1 LNNKSI
7 VSLLP
12 RGRHHLSQPALVP
25 LTRAG
30 KGDWGVVHLWEG
42 VGKGEGGIGSR
53 HKEEGGR
60 GAAAEAKPPAP
71 PLVLLYWPHAVE
83 DKNGQGYD
91 DSVRVSVWQCYVGGS
106 GWVGGVVLRKPN
118 FSLEFSD

>member
-1 LNNKSI
+1 MNNKSI

-71 PLVLLYWPHAVE
+71 PLSSCIDHTLWWTRTDRAMMIA
-83 DKNGQGYD
+83 
-91 DSVRVSVWQCYVGGS
+91 
-106 GWVGGVVLRKPN
+106 
-118 FSLEFSD
+118 